1 MSSMIQRYIQNTSKN
16 QVTFRYLIEGRGFE
30 SRRAQQ
36 YPWETERERKIETD
50 RQTDRQSDRDR
61 ERDLATTGLKPGTAG
76 WKEFVQPPHAVK
88 HFWLCLGKQQWC
100 IFSLRN
106 GILLLHNRYSLL
118 KCFINPHYH
127 IYSGTGIV
135 KYSVGFFLVNKLI
148 TFDLRPTFSL
158 KRTSTA
164 QVQFDSMWNNSELSF
179 GFIKNQLESFWG
191 LLHEQL
197 L

>member
-16 QVTFRYLIEGRGFE
+16 QVTFRYWIERRGFE

-50 RQTDRQSDRDR
+50 RQTDRDR
-61 ERDLATTGLKPGTAG
+61 ETKRWRDWNPG
-76 WKEFVQPPHAVK
+76 Q
-88 HFWLCLGKQQWC
+88 LDGKSLFNRHMSWN

-106 GILLLHNRYSLL
+106 GILLLHNCYSFLQ
-118 KCFINPHYH
+118 CFINPHYH
-127 IYSGTGIV
+127 ICSGTGIV

-164 QVQFDSMWNNSELSF
+164 QHRYNLTPCGTMPSWTLDSSKVN
-179 GFIKNQLESFWG
+179 
-191 LLHEQL
+191 
-197 L
+197 